1 MIDSAGQ
8 DLLNQQVHI
17 GTCDAG
23 TQTNGIDHRRP
34 LESDP
39 DLGLSGPGV
48 YHEPNVTL
56 FGDNHGSQADSL
68 ALTLFRPS
76 QHDDPQIEQL
86 TVDQGLQEV
95 LLGEHTHL
103 IEEINQENILLRSQR
118 DDLLYQ
124 CAGLE
129 SDLSTSFVEKM
140 DLEEELK
147 SAEKTIEKGRALY
160 ERSEAEWKETH
171 SKLENMTRLFEAN
184 TENEKF
190 VEMLEQQKLLD
201 EENTWILGQL
211 QMKTEDNRYF
221 AVQREAVVRAT
232 EYDRVCAMT
241 AEIENLRQRLSTFQ
255 AQLAES
261 DTAKLRLSAELQQE
275 RINHRA
281 TRKAIESKYKMGS
294 SPSHLQQTAYAGGS
308 VPQKPSKFTPTYTIA
323 SQAPLPKAGTS
334 SPSYSEQNSEYIFGA
349 VGDTPKEYGTR
360 SKSKFSF
367 GDNTVPESPRSKPK
381 FSFGENIIPES
392 TRSKSKF
399 SFEDNTI
406 PESTLS
412 ATGATTGA
420 APRKDFNFTFGGT
433 ADHHSSL
440 SGYGNT
446 TGSELPNDST
456 SSANIFA
463 ATTFS
468 ADSQQTASPP
478 SPGNPNVPL
487 FKAEPPRYFD
497 EYHHGSRAHVEH
509 SHDQYFPSG
518 ALYTNNN
525 SPANIFLTSAFST
538 DGEQT
543 ASPPSPGSPNVFLFQ
558 AESPQYF
565 DEFYN
570 GNQAHKEH
578 SHDQYSSAGATYTN
592 SKLFTDATDKVDLF
606 GGWGLDVTA
615 ENKAPYNFA
624 QSADVYNNQN
634 AKKGAKKPLASDF
647 FDEDPVEAE
656 VEANTMVAPATETT
670 TGVKVPTSSAEAD
683 PSPNSHIEDS
693 TNHNAGAGDTVQAGE
708 SNEVKEAGEGN
719 NLPPPTS
726 TPSTPPSASKEKAN
740 PSKQPKSKGKT
751 SNRALLRKAA
761 KERKKAPMGEADW
774 SGSS

>member
-1 MIDSAGQ
+1 MIHSAGQ

-39 DLGLSGPGV
+39 DLGLSGPGG
-48 YHEPNVTL
+48 YHEPNVTR
-56 FGDNHGSQADSL
+56 FGDNHGSQADSF

-160 ERSEAEWKETH
+160 ERSEAERKETH

-184 TENEKF
+184 TENEKI

-308 VPQKPSKFTPTYTIA
+308 APQKPSKFTPTYTIA
-323 SQAPLPKAGTS
+323 SEAPLPKAGTS
-334 SPSYSEQNSEYIFGA
+334 PPSYSEQNSEYMFGA

-367 GDNTVPESPRSKPK
+367 GDNTVPKSTQSKSK
-381 FSFGENIIPES
+381 FSFGDDNVPES

-399 SFEDNTI
+399 SFGDNTV
-406 PESTLS
+406 PESTSS
-412 ATGATTGA
+412 ATGTTTGA
-420 APRKDFNFTFGGT
+420 APRTDFNFTFGGT
-433 ADHHSSL
+433 TDHHRSP

-446 TGSELPNDST
+446 TGPELPNDST
-456 SSANIFA
+456 SPANIFLA
-463 ATTFS
+463 SGFS
-468 ADSQQTASPP
+468 ADAEQTASPP
-478 SPGNPNVPL
+478 SPGNPKLPL
-487 FKAEPPRYFD
+487 FKAECPQYF
-497 EYHHGSRAHVEH
+497 EEFNHGSRAQVEKL
-509 SHDQYFPSG
+509 HDPYFAAGGSYINSNPSVEV
-518 ALYTNNN
+518 
-525 SPANIFLTSAFST
+525 T
-538 DGEQT
+538 D
-543 ASPPSPGSPNVFLFQ
+543 NV
-558 AESPQYF
+558 
-565 DEFYN
+565 
-570 GNQAHKEH
+570 G
-578 SHDQYSSAGATYTN
+578 
-592 SKLFTDATDKVDLF
+592 LF
-606 GGWGLDVTA
+606 GGLGLKMPT
-615 ENKAPYNFA
+615 ENCDPHNFA
-624 QSADVYNNQN
+624 KPANVHINQQ
-634 AKKGAKKPLASDF
+634 ATKGAKKPLASDF
-647 FDEDPVEAE
+647 FDDEEPVEAE
-656 VEANTMVAPATETT
+656 VEPNSKDALTTEQNSEEKVTIVSAESGVTQQTHIENRTSHNATAQGNIQTSIDTT
-670 TGVKVPTSSAEAD
+670 TTESPQATPPLSPSSNPEI
-683 PSPNSHIEDS
+683 PSP
-693 TNHNAGAGDTVQAGE
+693 
-708 SNEVKEAGEGN
+708 
-719 NLPPPTS
+719 
-726 TPSTPPSASKEKAN
+726 
-740 PSKQPKSKGKT
+740 PSKVNPAKEPKNKGKT
-751 SNRALLRKAA
+751 SKRALLRKAA
-761 KERKKAPMGEADW
+761 KERKKAPIGEADW